1 MNIWIFLVK
10 GIIKLTGLKWVT
22 ICHRIINVRN
32 ILPKSIAI
40 HIKNYVSGLNNV
52 FILHNIPMENNLAAG
67 ITIVISYLQTY
78 KKIYTT
84 VMSWHYG
91 LWYTLTQHHVHTLIS
106 LNVDGVS
113 FQNILVF
120 SSFVC
125 IGNSN
130 FSHMHENLLKL
141 VT

>member
-1 MNIWIFLVK
+1 MKIGISLVK

-40 HIKNYVSGLNNV
+40 YIKNYVSWLRNV
-52 FILHNIPMENNLAAG
+52 FILHNIAMENNLAAG
-67 ITIVISYLQTY
+67 ITIVILYLQTY

-84 VMSWHYG
+84 DVLT
-91 LWYTLTQHHVHTLIS
+91 LWFMIHIDTTPRSYTYFS
-106 LNVDGVS
+106 EFCGVS

-130 FSHMHENLLKL
+130 SSRMHENVLK
-141 VT
+141 

>member
-1 MNIWIFLVK
+1 MKIWIFLVK

-40 HIKNYVSGLNNV
+40 HIKNYVSGLKSV

-67 ITIVISYLQTY
+67 ITIVILYLQKY

-84 VMSWHYG
+84 DVLT
-91 LWYTLTQHHVHTLIS
+91 LWFMIHIDTTPRSYTYFSEFWWCKLSKCIS
-106 LNVDGVS
+106 IFIICMYWKFK
-113 FQNILVF
+113 FQ
-120 SSFVC
+120 SYAWKC
-125 IGNSN
+125 A
-130 FSHMHENLLKL
+130 
-141 VT
+141 